1 MKNEKIS
8 HYVLLAEIL
17 IIVLLHL
24 NKGQVNQPVTQANPT
39 TAKTFSSNNQ
49 PTSIFV
55 VSQAPR

>member
-8 HYVLLAEIL
+8 HLVLIAEIL

-24 NKGQVNQPVTQANPT
+24 NKGQDNPTVTQSNQSV
-39 TAKTFSSNNQ
+39 KTFSSNNQ

>member
-24 NKGQVNQPVTQANPT
+24 NKGQVNQTVSPGNQSV
-39 TAKTFSSNNQ
+39 KTFSPNNQ

>member
-24 NKGQVNQPVTQANPT
+24 NKGQASQPVTQTNPNV
-39 TAKTFSSNNQ
+39 KTFSSNNQ

>member
-24 NKGQVNQPVTQANPT
+24 NKGQVNQPVTQTNPG

>member
-24 NKGQVNQPVTQANPT
+24 NKGQVSQPVTQANP
-39 TAKTFSSNNQ
+39 AVKTFSSNNQ

>member
-8 HYVLLAEIL
+8 HLVLIAEIL

-24 NKGQVNQPVTQANPT
+24 NKGQENQPVSQGNQSV
-39 TAKTFSSNNQ
+39 KTFSSNNQ